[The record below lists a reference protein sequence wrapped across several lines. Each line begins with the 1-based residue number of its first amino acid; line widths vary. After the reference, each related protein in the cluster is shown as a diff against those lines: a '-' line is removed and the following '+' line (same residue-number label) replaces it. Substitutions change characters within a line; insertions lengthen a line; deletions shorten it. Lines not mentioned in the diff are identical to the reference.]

1 MDFSELYYT
10 PGERSSFMGP
20 YALYKHAKSKG
31 MDVRLKDVKE
41 WLTKQESYTMNRA
54 VKKPFRQ
61 NTVPIHEMDYMWDTD
76 LGDMGSLSAQ
86 NDKHHYI
93 LLCIDIFSR
102 YVWGRPL
109 KTKRAKDV
117 VEAFGSIVEE
127 GRKPKTLRSDAGS
140 EYTNKVIQNFLK
152 NKGIHHYVTHNTTQ
166 ASYAERVLKTIKTK
180 LYRYMVSNY
189 TSRYINVL
197 QDIINSYNATVHR
210 SLGRAPKDV
219 SPGNQAEVRTEQYVI
234 KNKPKKYNRDR
245 TIRKPLRYTFSIDD
259 KVRISTRREAFS
271 REYSTRFTGEIFT
284 IYIRYKRD
292 GIPVYKVTDWS
303 GEKVEGAFY
312 EAELQKVTVDQN
324 TRYRIEKI
332 IKRRKHRGEKQ
343 ALVRWLNWP
352 ARFDSWIP
360 ERELINY
367 GPV

>member
-10 PGERSSFMGP
+10 PGEPSSFMGP
-20 YALYKHAKSKG
+20 YALYKRAKSKG

-54 VKKPFRQ
+54 VKK
-61 NTVPIHEMDYMWDTD
+61 TLDTD

-86 NDKHHYI
+86 NDKYHYI

-102 YVWGRPL
+102 YVWVRPL

-234 KNKPKKYNRDR
+234 KNKPKKYSRDR
-245 TIRKPLRYTFSIDD
+245 TIRKPLRYTFSIGD

-343 ALVRWLNWP
+343 ALVRSLP
-352 ARFDSWIP
+352 KVESLSSRVPLGYRYVCKTDSSPMVSPYI
-360 ERELINY
+360 
-367 GPV
+367 